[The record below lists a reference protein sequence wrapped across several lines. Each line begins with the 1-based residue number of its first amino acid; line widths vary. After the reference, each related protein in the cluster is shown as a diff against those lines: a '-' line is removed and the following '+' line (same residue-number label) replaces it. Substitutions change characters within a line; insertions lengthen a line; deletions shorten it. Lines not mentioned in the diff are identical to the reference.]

1 MDALTRSSS
10 SGMRND
16 AARGSL
22 LCALLGLALPVAAFA
37 AARQLNR
44 VSLLHATAAT
54 CGSVVLGLA
63 AIGLSRRAR
72 RDLDYT
78 LGRARGAGGG
88 AGRQG
93 ARRPGRV
100 HRVCG
105 RLGAR
110 VLRPFALLRLIGTTI
125 GSFPCS

>member
-10 SGMRND
+10 TGMRND

-72 RDLDYT
+72 RNLDYT
-78 LGRARGAGGG
+78 LGRAGGRGAAR
-88 AGRQG
+88 AGKVLG
-93 ARRPGRV
+93 VLA
-100 HRVCG
+100 VCIG
-105 RLGAR
+105 CAAALALG
-110 VLRPFALLRLIGTTI
+110 FYGLLRYFG
-125 GSFPCS
+125 